1 MHQWGPGSQLAAA
14 RLCKFCIHAYC
25 KSVTE
30 VLILS
35 RPSLSSLRPLAAAV
49 LLSLS
54 VPGTAAVMAQSTT
67 PAVQILD
74 NNISLAQVVKAQ
86 EGWCTALLQISA
98 DYAKGGITKAK
109 ATAAP
114 VIDQAYA
121 YQYGPVAFKPT
132 LASGEQ
138 TFRTDREGA
147 LAYFVG
153 HNPKF
158 PQDKGF
164 AIKPWRSCKIVNQVI
179 QLNGASATTMGNVIF
194 TDATG
199 GVTSVDKTWTFAKEN
214 DGSVRIVLHHS
225 SLNYGG

>member
-1 MHQWGPGSQLAAA
+1 MIRPNL
-14 RLCKFCIHAYC
+14 RN
-25 KSVTE
+25 
-30 VLILS
+30 LS
-35 RPSLSSLRPLAAAV
+35 PLTAVV
-49 LLSLS
+49 LLTLAGS
-54 VPGTAAVMAQSTT
+54 GTTAAMAQTKPAMAQTT

-74 NNISLAQVVKAQ
+74 NNISLAQVIKAQ

-109 ATAAP
+109 ATAAT
-114 VIDQAYA
+114 VVDQAYG
-121 YQYGPVAFKPT
+121 YQYGPVAFKST
-132 LASGEQ
+132 LASGVQ

-179 QLNGASATTMGNVIF
+179 QVNGASATTMGNVIF
-194 TDATG
+194 TDAAG
-199 GVTSVDKTWTFAKEN
+199 SVTSVDKTWTFVKEN
-214 DGSVRIVLHHS
+214 DGNVRIVLHHS

>member
-1 MHQWGPGSQLAAA
+1 
-14 RLCKFCIHAYC
+14 
-25 KSVTE
+25 

-35 RPSLSSLRPLAAAV
+35 SPHLSNLRPLAAAV

-54 VPGTAAVMAQSTT
+54 VPGTAAVMAQSAT

-74 NNISLAQVVKAQ
+74 NNISLAQVLKAQ

-98 DYAKGGITKAK
+98 DYAKGGIAKAK
-109 ATAAP
+109 ATATK
-114 VIDQAYA
+114 VVDQAYG

-132 LASGEQ
+132 LASGAQ

-179 QLNGASATTMGNVIF
+179 QLNGASATTMGNVLF

-199 GVTSVDKTWTFAKEN
+199 TITSVDKTWNFVKES
-214 DGSVRIVLHHS
+214 DGSVRILLHHS
-225 SLNYGG
+225 SLNYAG

>member
-1 MHQWGPGSQLAAA
+1 MYQFDTA
-14 RLCKFCIHAYC
+14 
-25 KSVTE
+25 VN
-30 VLILS
+30 VLIRLPLS
-35 RPSLSSLRPLAAAV
+35 NLRQLAAAV

-54 VPGTAAVMAQSTT
+54 IPGTAAVMAQTS

-74 NNISLAQVVKAQ
+74 NNISLTQVLKAQ
-86 EGWCTALLQISA
+86 EGWCKALLQISA
-98 DYAKGGITKAK
+98 DYSKGGIAKAK
-109 ATAAP
+109 TTAAM
-114 VIDQAYA
+114 VIDQAYG

-138 TFRTDREGA
+138 TFRTDQEGA

-164 AIKPWRSCKIVNQVI
+164 AIKPWRSCRIVNQVI

-194 TDATG
+194 TDAAS
-199 GVTSVDKTWTFAKEN
+199 GVTSVDKTWTFVKEN

>member
-1 MHQWGPGSQLAAA
+1 MELSWPALQKNDCQ
-14 RLCKFCIHAYC
+14 
-25 KSVTE
+25 
-30 VLILS
+30 ILVGGLNRS
-35 RPSLSSLRPLAAAV
+35 NPTVIALVRPPLRNLRPLAAAV
-49 LLSLS
+49 FLSLTA
-54 VPGTAAVMAQSTT
+54 PGTTAVMAQATT
-67 PAVQILD
+67 PSVQILD
-74 NNISLAQVVKAQ
+74 DNITLSQVVKAQ
-86 EGWCTALLQISA
+86 EGWCKALLQISA
-98 DYAKGGITKAK
+98 DYAKGGIAKAK
-109 ATAAP
+109 ATAAQ

-138 TFRTDREGA
+138 TFRTTREGA

-153 HNPKF
+153 HNPNF

-164 AIKPWRSCKIVNQVI
+164 AFKPWRTCKIVNQVI
-179 QLNGASATTMGNVIF
+179 QLHGSSATTMGNVIF

-199 GVTSVDKTWTFAKEN
+199 SITSVDKTWSFVKET

>member
-1 MHQWGPGSQLAAA
+1 MIRPNLRNLA
-14 RLCKFCIHAYC
+14 
-25 KSVTE
+25 
-30 VLILS
+30 
-35 RPSLSSLRPLAAAV
+35 PLTAV
-49 LLSLS
+49 ALLSLAGS
-54 VPGTAAVMAQSTT
+54 GTTAAMAQTKAALTQPT
-67 PAVQILD
+67 PDVQILD
-74 NNISLAQVVKAQ
+74 NNISLAQVLKAQ

-109 ATAAP
+109 ATATK
-114 VIDQAYA
+114 VVDQAYG

-132 LASGEQ
+132 LASGAQ

-153 HNPKF
+153 NNPKF

-164 AIKPWRSCKIVNQVI
+164 AIKPWRSCRIVNQVI

-199 GVTSVDKTWTFAKEN
+199 KVTSVDKTWTFVKD